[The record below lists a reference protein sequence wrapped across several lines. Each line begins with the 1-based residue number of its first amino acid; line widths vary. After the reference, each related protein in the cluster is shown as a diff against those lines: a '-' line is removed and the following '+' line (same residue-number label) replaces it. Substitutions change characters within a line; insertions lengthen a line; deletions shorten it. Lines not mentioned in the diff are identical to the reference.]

1 MYPYTQKNTAVAPPR
16 GERGL
21 KLRKSARLSRLSGR
35 SPSWGAWIETPILD
49 NGVFRGYGRSPSWGA
64 WIETRRYT
72 QAAPFQTV
80 APPRGERGLKHFNR

>member
-35 SPSWGAWIETPILD
+35 SPSWGAWIET
-49 NGVFRGYGRSPSWGA
+49 
-64 WIETRRYT
+64 RRYT

-80 APPRGERGLKHFNR
+80 APPRGERGLKQAVQRIAIGRKRVAPPRGERGLKHFNR